1 MSKGE
6 DRHVSPSPEDAAD
19 ACAMFL
25 RNGCKVSYYCWHER
39 DAAEFMAA
47 FAARHPELVEVWNEI
62 KIEVLEHEE
71 EKEEKYP
78 ELFIVDEMLAESED
92 ENNGEEDE

>member
-6 DRHVSPSPEDAAD
+6 DRRVSPTPEDAAD

-25 RNGCKVSYYCWHER
+25 RNGCKVSYYCWDER

-47 FAARHPELVEVWNEI
+47 FATRHPELVEVWNEI

-71 EKEEKYP
+71 GKEEKYP
-78 ELFIVDEMLAESED
+78 ELFIED